1 MSPDTNPRPPYAHM
15 FRCTHT
21 CVLMRTHTHRWKEKN
36 IIWTAFGGA
45 ECPLACG
52 MLRQWEFEASLVYLD
67 HAKGKERKEGGERKE
82 GKEKWKRNKHEKE
95 QSTWSAGKSIFSRLV
110 GGGIPEGPRP
120 GGDEHGA
127 L

>member
-1 MSPDTNPRPPYAHM
+1 MHTCSDAPTHVSI
-15 FRCTHT
+15 CTHT
-21 CVLMRTHTHRWKEKN
+21 QRWKEKN
-36 IIWTAFGGA
+36 IIWTACGGA

-67 HAKGKERKEGGERKE
+67 HAKGKERKGRREETERKE
-82 GKEKWKRNKHEKE
+82 KRKKNKHEKE

-127 L
+127 V